1 MRLLAEEQIHISK
14 LLDKYNLS
22 DQYQLFK
29 KRGWVY
35 IEISG
40 LSFAFHRKKSVQL
53 IQGHFEDLFQY
64 FVRIDK
70 SAKHVDGFSGILN
83 EFNMCLNELD

>member
-29 KRGWVY
+29 KRGCVY

-40 LSFAFHRKKSVQL
+40 HSFAFHRKKSVQL
-53 IQGHFEDLFQY
+53 IEGHFEDLNQY

-70 SAKHVDGFSGILN
+70 SAKHVDGFNGVLTRKIHLR
-83 EFNMCLNELD
+83 